1 MTLEEVNMRYLTG
14 VSLMAIR
21 RADDEEI
28 DYPHNKTT
36 LLLGDR
42 LLVVGSNQELNALI
56 AFAEGKITIK

>member
-1 MTLEEVNMRYLTG
+1 MSLEEVNMRYLTG

-21 RADDEEI
+21 RADGEEI
-28 DYPHNKTT
+28 DYPNYQTT
-36 LLLGDR
+36 FLLGDR